1 MVQSYL
7 QRFHLQPAFPT
18 DVHRAAAE
26 AVVDYFAPLP
36 RIQAVLLTCSC
47 ARGRA
52 APESCVDMAV
62 LLDPGDLPLFRDQ
75 ESARLNAFLAS
86 NAACVALQ
94 RRVPW
99 GGAEMDRISGEF
111 TPGEHHFTSGP
122 DDYELEIGNA
132 LAWVHPLLLRGPRFE
147 ALQAQYLP
155 YYDEEKRQQRL
166 RMVIRFA
173 ANNLEHIV
181 PFARRGL
188 YEQSFK
194 RLYHAFEEYLQAL
207 FIQRR
212 LYPIAYDKWLRE
224 QLVDYLGEP
233 ELHAE
238 LLSILAMPSFSVR
251 RFADRARRLGA
262 LLDTL
267 SS

>member
-1 MVQSYL
+1 MVQSCL
-7 QRFHLQPAFPT
+7 QRFQIQPAFPAEA
-18 DVHRAAAE
+18 HRAAAE
-26 AVVDYFAPLP
+26 AVVDYLAPDP

-47 ARGRA
+47 ARSKA
-52 APESCVDMAV
+52 SPESCVDMAALV
-62 LLDPGDLPLFRDQ
+62 DPGDLPFFQGQ

-99 GGAEMDRISGEF
+99 AGVELDLISGEF
-111 TPGEHHFTSGP
+111 TPGKHHFTSGP
-122 DDYELEIGNA
+122 DDYELEIGNT

-166 RMVIRFA
+166 RMVVGFA
-173 ANNLEHIV
+173 ANNLEHIL

-224 QLVDYLGEP
+224 QIVDYLDEP
-233 ELHAE
+233 ELYAE
-238 LLSILAMPSFSVR
+238 LLSIIALPSFSVR
-251 RFADRARRLGA
+251 RFADRERRLRA
-262 LLDTL
+262 LLEQL
-267 SS
+267 A